1 MFGKG
6 LVCIFSSKSNFSLVQ
21 AGLILVANAAA
32 ASPCCLAQYTFE
44 TLNFLCTVV
53 CLSGA

>member
-6 LVCIFSSKSNFSLVQ
+6 LVCIFSSKSNFSLVP

-44 TLNFLCTVV
+44 TLNFLCTAV